1 MEVWKDIAGYQGR
14 YQVSDLGNVKSLN
27 YSRKGVAQL
36 LKPVLKSTGY
46 YVVSLRVNGRQKQFY
61 VHRLVADAFVNKK
74 YGCSVVD
81 HINTIT
87 TDNRAE
93 NLRWGTTSDNVNNP
107 ISASQRTKSIQ
118 KLLKGKYGVYSLKH
132 RACVQKDLDG
142 NVIKVW
148 GCMYDAV
155 RELGIDSG
163 SLTKVCQGKQ
173 RTAKEFKWEYCNAV

>member
-87 TDNRAE
+87 TEPR
-93 NLRWGTTSDNVNNP
+93 
-107 ISASQRTKSIQ
+107 I
-118 KLLKGKYGVYSLKH
+118 
-132 RACVQKDLDG
+132 
-142 NVIKVW
+142 
-148 GCMYDAV
+148 
-155 RELGIDSG
+155 
-163 SLTKVCQGKQ
+163 
-173 RTAKEFKWEYCNAV
+173 